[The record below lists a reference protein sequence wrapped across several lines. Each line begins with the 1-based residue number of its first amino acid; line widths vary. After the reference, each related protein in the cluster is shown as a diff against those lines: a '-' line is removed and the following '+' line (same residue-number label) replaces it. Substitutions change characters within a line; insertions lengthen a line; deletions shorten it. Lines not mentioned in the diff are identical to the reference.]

1 MHRRRA
7 TGSIHIPRVA
17 NEVVA
22 QFKDSDSLVRCTLAD
37 DGLRRIGHTSGLI
50 ANSAGFDLL
59 GNRVEAES
67 GTAEFVACC
76 SALCRLSVAAG
87 LLVLGD
93 MTVQGNV
100 KSLGSLA
107 EPLCVAIDNGA
118 KRASIPICNKSNLLD
133 VSAEILEH
141 GNAIFKGA
149 PQGRGAEG
157 AGQGVGNTNRLASL
171 QPGHPSSAFDST
183 MR

>member
-1 MHRRRA
+1 MLDADTIYQMNADNAVVSRCLR
-7 TGSIHIPRVA
+7 IPEDTPDFHLQV
-17 NEVVA
+17 
-22 QFKDSDSLVRCTLAD
+22 
-37 DGLRRIGHTSGLI
+37 I
-50 ANSAGFDLL
+50 DLL
-59 GNRVEAES
+59 GNRVEAAS

-107 EPLCVAIDNGA
+107 EPLRVAIDNSA